1 MIFINTK
8 KEIRQKVLLCRS
20 EMPEADR
27 KRYDSEIERR
37 LIALKTYKEAL
48 SVLFFSSFRD
58 EVDLWSVMDHSW
70 QMGKTILLPKM
81 TKDTNA
87 LDLFEVDNKKQ
98 LKPGQWGILEPDPT
112 QTQPI
117 DPKRV
122 SLVIMPGVAF
132 DRHGNRLGYG
142 KGFYDRLLMRIP
154 HHVKR
159 IAVAYHCQLID
170 EVPTEP
176 HDKKLDGLITERE
189 TIWFPRREGE

>member
-1 MIFINTK
+1 M
-8 KEIRQKVLLCRS
+8 L
-20 EMPEADR
+20 EADR

-37 LIALKTYKEAL
+37 LIALNVYKEAS
-48 SVLFFSSFRD
+48 SVLCFASFRD
-58 EVDLWSVMDHSW
+58 EVDLWNVIDHSW
-70 QMGKTILLPKM
+70 QMGKTILLPKIA
-81 TKDTNA
+81 KDTNT
-87 LDLFEVDNKKQ
+87 LDLFKVDNKKQ

-112 QTQPI
+112 QSQPI

-122 SLVIMPGVAF
+122 SLVIIPGVAF
-132 DRHGNRLGYG
+132 DRQGNRLGYG

-154 HHVKR
+154 LHVER
-159 IAVAYHCQLID
+159 IAVAYQCQLID